1 MLLVRERLLRSKSRD
16 AVCADTVI
24 QGLAVRCSTRASTG
38 KWNSTNLD
46 LKPAKAKEALLAT

>member
-1 MLLVRERLLRSKSRD
+1 MLLVRERLLRSKSGD

-24 QGLAVRCSTRASTG
+24 QGLAVRCSPRASTG

-46 LKPAKAKEALLAT
+46 LKPAKAK